1 MRVRWLHLS
10 MIQTKDLTKC
20 YGSKN
25 SAFNI
30 NLTANEGEIYGF
42 LGLNGAGKTTT
53 MRMLLKMIR
62 PTSGEIYYSGQSI
75 SKLPSEFWN
84 QVGYL
89 IETPHAYPNFTV
101 EENLILYAKQRLI
114 PNSEIKKR
122 IDNISQQLLLDAY
135 RQVKV
140 KDLSLGNN
148 QKVGLAKA
156 LIHKPKILLLDE
168 PTNGLDPEGLVA
180 VRQSLL
186 RMAKNGTTIFISSH
200 LLDEME
206 KLVNRIGILA
216 SGRLLRELSF
226 PEFEGCRQSKLYIKV
241 EESVKNLTDY
251 LATKHLQCTSVS
263 ESEILV
269 SGVPIN
275 QYSALL
281 HQLEQQKLNPMI
293 FQPVK
298 ESLEEF
304 FLRTIKEM
312 HTYET
317 AMAND

>member
-1 MRVRWLHLS
+1 MAV
-10 MIQTKDLTKC
+10 IETKKLTKR
-20 YGSKN
+20 YGSKMSVCN
-25 SAFNI
+25 VS
-30 NLTANEGEIYGF
+30 LTANEGEIYGF

-75 SKLPSEFWN
+75 SKLPSVFWN

-89 IETPHAYPNFTV
+89 IETPHAYPDFTV

-114 PNSEIKKR
+114 PDSEIKKR
-122 IDNISQQLLLDAY
+122 VDIILQQLLLGTY
-135 RQVKV
+135 RHVKV

-148 QKVGLAKA
+148 QKIGLAKA

-180 VRQSLL
+180 VRHSLIE
-186 RMAKNGTTIFISSH
+186 MAKNGTTVFISSH

-206 KLVNRIGILA
+206 KLVNRIGILTN
-216 SGRLLRELSF
+216 GCLLRELSF
-226 PEFEGCRQSKLYIKV
+226 SEFERCRQSKLYIKTDG
-241 EESVKNLTDY
+241 SIKNLADY
-251 LATKHLQCTSVS
+251 LTTKRLQYTSVS
-263 ESEILV
+263 EAEILV
-269 SGVPIN
+269 SGISIN

-281 HQLEQQKLNPMI
+281 HQLEQQNLNPMI
-293 FQPVK
+293 FHPVK

-304 FLRTIKEM
+304 FLRIIKGQ
-312 HTYET
+312 T
-317 AMAND
+317 NVNLK

>member
-1 MRVRWLHLS
+1 
-10 MIQTKDLTKC
+10 MIQTKDLTKS

-186 RMAKNGTTIFISSH
+186 RMAKT
-200 LLDEME
+200 
-206 KLVNRIGILA
+206 
-216 SGRLLRELSF
+216 
-226 PEFEGCRQSKLYIKV
+226 
-241 EESVKNLTDY
+241 
-251 LATKHLQCTSVS
+251 
-263 ESEILV
+263 
-269 SGVPIN
+269 
-275 QYSALL
+275 ALL
-281 HQLEQQKLNPMI
+281 FL
-293 FQPVK
+293 FQVIYSMRWK
-298 ESLEEF
+298 
-304 FLRTIKEM
+304 
-312 HTYET
+312 
-317 AMAND
+317 NW

>member
-1 MRVRWLHLS
+1 MAV
-10 MIQTKDLTKC
+10 IETKKLTKR
-20 YGSKN
+20 YGSK
-25 SAFNI
+25 SCVCDI
-30 NLTANEGEIYGF
+30 SMTANEGEIYGF

-101 EENLILYAKQRLI
+101 EENLVLYAKQRLI
-114 PNSEIKKR
+114 PDSKIQKR
-122 IDNISQQLLLDAY
+122 VDGVLRQLLLDTY
-135 RQVKV
+135 RNVKV

-148 QKVGLAKA
+148 QKIGLAKA

-168 PTNGLDPEGLVA
+168 PTNGLDPEGLVV
-180 VRQSLL
+180 VRHSLIE
-186 RMAKNGTTIFISSH
+186 MAKNGATIFISSH

-216 SGRLLRELSF
+216 DGRLLRELDF
-226 PEFEGCRQSKLYIKV
+226 PQFERERKSKLYIKTPGPIQ
-241 EESVKNLTDY
+241 NLTDY
-251 LATKHLQCTSVS
+251 LTTKCLQCAAVS
-263 ESEILV
+263 KEEILV
-269 SGVPIN
+269 QDVPIT
-275 QYSALL
+275 QYSVLL
-281 HQLEQQKLNPMI
+281 HQLEQHNFYPMI
-293 FQPVK
+293 FHPVK

-304 FLRTIKEM
+304 FLRTIKEGQRCGQ
-312 HTYET
+312 
-317 AMAND
+317 

>member
-1 MRVRWLHLS
+1 MA

-25 SAFNI
+25 SVSNI

-114 PNSEIKKR
+114 QSSEIKKR
-122 IDNISQQLLLDAY
+122 IDDISQQLLLDGY

-180 VRQSLL
+180 VRQALL
-186 RMAKNGTTIFISSH
+186 SMAKNGTTIFISSH

-216 SGRLLRELSF
+216 SGRLLQELSF
-226 PEFEGCRQSKLYIKV
+226 QEFEGYRQSKLYIKV
-241 EESVKNLTDY
+241 EESVKKLTDY
-251 LATKHLQCTSVS
+251 LTTKHLQCTSVS

-281 HQLEQQKLNPMI
+281 HQLEQQKLKPMI

-298 ESLEEF
+298 ESLVEF
-304 FLRTIKEM
+304 FLRTIKEV
-312 HTYET
+312 HNYET
-317 AMAND
+317 AMVND

>member
-1 MRVRWLHLS
+1 MAV
-10 MIQTKDLTKC
+10 IETKKLTKR
-20 YGSKN
+20 YGSKISVYN
-25 SAFNI
+25 VS
-30 NLTANEGEIYGF
+30 LTANEGEIYGF

-75 SKLPSEFWN
+75 SKLSSVFWN

-89 IETPHAYPNFTV
+89 IEIPHAYPNFTV

-114 PNSEIKKR
+114 PDSEIKKR
-122 IDNISQQLLLDAY
+122 VDIILQQLLLVTY

-148 QKVGLAKA
+148 QKIGLAKA
-156 LIHKPKILLLDE
+156 LIHRPKILLLDE

-180 VRQSLL
+180 VRHSLIE
-186 RMAKNGTTIFISSH
+186 MAKNGTTVFISSH

-206 KLVNRIGILA
+206 KLVNRIGILTN
-216 SGRLLRELSF
+216 GCLLRELSF
-226 PEFEGCRQSKLYIKV
+226 SEFERFRQSMLYIKTDG
-241 EESVKNLTDY
+241 SIKNLADY
-251 LATKHLQCTSVS
+251 LTAKRLQYTSVG
-263 ESEILV
+263 EEEILV
-269 SGVPIN
+269 SGIPIN

-281 HQLEQQKLNPMI
+281 HQLEQQNLNPMI
-293 FQPVK
+293 FHPVK

-304 FLRTIKEM
+304 FLRTIKKQI
-312 HTYET
+312 
-317 AMAND
+317 NVNLR